1 MIDGRRGSGTGKARP
16 VTHLREAIVP
26 VGGNA
31 AARAG
36 LSADAQR
43 APPDHQG
50 LAPLAYLY
58 DDERD
63 YLSYLAAFA
72 GTGLRNAEPVFV
84 AVPGHRA
91 ALLRDRLGAESPL
104 VRYGAMT
111 ETGRNP

>member
-50 LAPLAYLY
+50 LAHLAYLY

-84 AVPGHRA
+84 AVPRHPAPPPR
-91 ALLRDRLGAESPL
+91 RPLGG
-104 VRYGAMT
+104 GAPP
-111 ETGRNP
+111 G